1 MKRMLVMVFCMAIG
15 MSAMVFAGDKSE
27 GEKCFADFDCEFN
40 HECKD
45 GVCIKKREF
54 DAGSSGKTG
63 KSCFSDADCIG
74 SGKCVEGNFGK
85 KYCSGN

>member
-1 MKRMLVMVFCMAIG
+1 MKRLLIVAFCIITGISVMVL
-15 MSAMVFAGDKSE
+15 AGDKKK
-27 GEKCFADFDCEFN
+27 GEKCLADFDCEFN

-45 GVCIKKREF
+45 GVCVKKREF

-63 KSCFSDADCIG
+63 NECFSDADCVG
-74 SGKCVEGNFGK
+74 SGKCVEGKFGK